1 VQAVHTALNA
11 REQVLRLKAR
21 IYSHVSHSKPNIF
34 GSLIIRRSLM
44 TKIKLLSAGL
54 IATAMLAT
62 PVMAREHTVASR
74 HAAEANASVFPTDGR
89 ACIPAP
95 RVGSFA
101 GAPWGGNNVP
111 CEPQSY

>member
-1 VQAVHTALNA
+1 
-11 REQVLRLKAR
+11 
-21 IYSHVSHSKPNIF
+21 
-34 GSLIIRRSLM
+34 M

-62 PVMAREHTVASR
+62 PVMAREH
-74 HAAEANASVFPTDGR
+74 HAAHRHVATEANASVFPTDGR

-111 CEPQSY
+111 CEPGSHY